1 MFHKNESLK
10 MNKINRTLEDYSID
24 KITLAISIISI
35 ISIAAFILIDGEFA
49 KLFIQNTYK
58 KITSIFGSTY
68 LILTLA
74 CFFFLITLGLSKF
87 GKYRLG
93 GKYSIPEFSY
103 YSWIG
108 MLFCSGIGAGIIYW
122 SSVEWTYYVG
132 VPQFNVISYSED
144 SFALATAYGLFHW
157 GLSAWS
163 IYGIPA
169 IALSIAFYKYELHSL
184 RLSSSLNGLGF
195 KDVESSVFGRFID
208 LVFIVSTIGAAGG
221 TIGSYIPMLSS
232 GFSKLY
238 NINNN
243 IGLDLGVLLICIS
256 LFGLSVYRGLDK
268 GIKTLSNFNLFLA
281 ILFLL
286 LIFLSSDISAI
297 VSSSV
302 HGISFSFLYFWDMST
317 LGIKENSEFSQ
328 EWTVFY
334 WAWWVAF
341 GPLVGLFIAR
351 ISSGRTLRQI
361 IFGML
366 FFGTFGTW
374 LFYLILGGYSMN
386 AEMTGELEVLA
397 NMKNIGH
404 ANTVIE
410 IISNLPYE
418 NIMLFIFC
426 LITIVFITTSYDS
439 MSYVISYHVLKKD
452 GKSVSPDKNLR
463 LFWAV
468 VLGILPAVLVLY
480 SDHSVALDLILITSL
495 PLMLVYPL
503 MAVSIVK
510 ELKSYEET

>member
-1 MFHKNESLK
+1 

-24 KITLAISIISI
+24 KITLAISIMSI
-35 ISIAAFILIDGEFA
+35 ISIAAFILIDSEFA
-49 KLFIQNTYK
+49 KLFIQNAYK

-169 IALSIAFYKYELHSL
+169 IALSIAFYKYKLNFL

-243 IGLDLGVLLICIS
+243 IGLDLSVLLICIS

-302 HGISFSFLYFWDMST
+302 YGISFAFLYFWDMST

-328 EWTVFY
+328 EWTV
-334 WAWWVAF
+334 
-341 GPLVGLFIAR
+341 
-351 ISSGRTLRQI
+351 
-361 IFGML
+361 
-366 FFGTFGTW
+366 
-374 LFYLILGGYSMN
+374 
-386 AEMTGELEVLA
+386 
-397 NMKNIGH
+397 
-404 ANTVIE
+404 
-410 IISNLPYE
+410 
-418 NIMLFIFC
+418 C
-426 LITIVFITTSYDS
+426 
-439 MSYVISYHVLKKD
+439 
-452 GKSVSPDKNLR
+452 
-463 LFWAV
+463 
-468 VLGILPAVLVLY
+468 
-480 SDHSVALDLILITSL
+480 
-495 PLMLVYPL
+495 
-503 MAVSIVK
+503 
-510 ELKSYEET
+510 